1 MVASRVKTKG
11 KAVLEPLSV
20 SVGWGGR
27 LGEIV
32 AILERGSPKNNLV
45 PRPIRA
51 QIDARLSGSRELAR
65 ALARGDRDLAE
76 RVTRRL
82 VRAVLEP
89 GIRPPNRP
97 STAARKGGDRRATR
111 NVRGRDAIYR
121 QFRILVRKLKS
132 GRFA

>member
-1 MVASRVKTKG
+1 MPVSKVKTKG
-11 KAVLEPLSV
+11 KEAPEPLSV

-32 AILERGSPKNNLV
+32 AILERGSAKNNLA

-76 RVTRRL
+76 RVTRRI
-82 VRAVLEP
+82 VQAVLGP
-89 GIRPPNRP
+89 GIKPVNRP
-97 STAARKGGDRRATR
+97 STARRKGGDRRATR
-111 NVRGRDAIYR
+111 NTRGRDAIYR
-121 QFRILVRKLKS
+121 LFRVIVRKLKS
-132 GRFA
+132 GQFT